1 MTTGEKIRYYRN
13 LRGISQEMLG
23 ELSGIHYAT
32 IKKYE
37 LGIRNPKPEQL
48 LKLANALGISINVFL
63 DLDISTVSDV
73 LSLLFKMD
81 EEIDMKITADKNA
94 NGTHIPSTLKIS
106 FENMELNKRLCKY
119 LDAKDLQCSAMERFK
134 DSPMNSEEKIEINN
148 LENTLDEIKQSL
160 VDSNLVIRKGVSGI
174 TVRVPQFDFSP
185 QELVDLQPKK

>member
-13 LRGISQEMLG
+13 LRGLSQEMLG

-48 LKLANALGISINVFL
+48 LKIANALGISINVFL

-81 EEIDMKITADKNA
+81 EEIDMSFSADKNED
-94 NGTHIPSTLKIS
+94 GVYDPSTLKIS
-106 FENMELNKRLCKY
+106 FENMEINKRLCQYLKAKNLLDDARKKY
-119 LDAKDLQCSAMERFK
+119 PENEMTDQER
-134 DSPMNSEEKIEINN
+134 IEIKN
-148 LENTLDEIKQSL
+148 LENTVEEIRQSL
-160 VDSNLVIRKGVSGI
+160 IDSNLVIKKGTSRI
-174 TVRVPQFDFSP
+174 TVKIPQ
-185 QELVDLQPKK
+185 L

>member
-13 LRGISQEMLG
+13 HRGMSQETLG

-48 LKLANALGISINVFL
+48 LKISNALGISINVFL

-81 EEIDMKITADKNA
+81 DEIDMNISADKKEDGA
-94 NGTHIPSTLKIS
+94 YIPSSVRIS
-106 FENMELNKRLCKY
+106 FDNKELNKRLCKY
-119 LDAKDLQCSAMERFK
+119 LETKELLNTVLEKYQSGSMDEKQKKELEDL
-134 DSPMNSEEKIEINN
+134 EKTI
-148 LENTLDEIKQSL
+148 DEIKQSL
-160 VDSNLVIRKGVSGI
+160 IDSNLVIRKGTSGI
-174 TVRVPQFDFSP
+174 TVKIPQI
-185 QELVDLQPKK
+185 